1 MKTWKSK
8 PHRDRKSA
16 IKDMMSNPYMI
27 KLSVDKWQCTSS
39 GVRYYIDGSN
49 RVVHCY

>member
-8 PHRDRKSA
+8 PFRDKKLA
-16 IKDMMSNPYMI
+16 IRSIMSDPYTI
-27 KLSVDKWQCTSS
+27 KISVDKWQSTSS
-39 GVRYYIDGSN
+39 GVRYYVDGSN